1 MLQSF
6 KEDRMNSHKNA
17 RLTALGRVELVRR
30 VLELG
35 QPASQVAASLGVC
48 VGTVRKWVAR
58 LEAEGE
64 DGLRDR
70 SSRPHRL
77 HRPTPHAV
85 VEGIAARRRERR
97 TGTRIAAAARN

>member
-1 MLQSF
+1 MPQSS

-30 VLELG
+30 VVELG

-48 VGTVRKWVAR
+48 VKTVRKWVAR

-85 VEGIAARRRERR
+85 VEGIAAPGRRQAGPHGSE
-97 TGTRIAAAARN
+97 